1 MPIKFGVIFNT
12 FLFLT
17 SISKIPDLSFF
28 KIPLLICAFLSI
40 LTDTALVKTLSN
52 TRITEMASWQSSVT
66 PVSYNLNL
74 SSLLLLEYFSL
85 STTFIISRLYSKIYS
100 GCPLGQ
106 VQKFCLTS
114 GLTVIRIH
122 FFYKTIFFT
131 QQDLF
136 KLVSLFSFISRANFW
151 LWIYVAF
158 LDSDVCLLFFVTSI
172 LTI

>member
-1 MPIKFGVIFNT
+1 
-12 FLFLT
+12 
-17 SISKIPDLSFF
+17 
-28 KIPLLICAFLSI
+28 
-40 LTDTALVKTLSN
+40 
-52 TRITEMASWQSSVT
+52 MASWQSSVT

-122 FFYKTIFFT
+122 FLYKTIFFT

-136 KLVSLFSFISRANFW
+136 KLVSLFSFISRANF
-151 LWIYVAF
+151 
-158 LDSDVCLLFFVTSI
+158 
-172 LTI
+172 